1 MKYVIIQGD
10 GMGDEPI
17 AALGNRTPLE
27 AARTPNFDRVA
38 GRGRLGL
45 LHTIPDGLPPGSDV
59 GNLSLFGYDPRE
71 FYTGRSPLEAAS
83 MGVALGPEDVS
94 FRMNLVT
101 LGKNGAS
108 PAGNADV
115 MEDYSGGHIETGQAA
130 LMVRSI
136 AAELSTDDV
145 QFYPGVSYRHL
156 VVWRHGEIGMKT
168 TPPHDISGQAIA
180 KYLPEG
186 VGSER
191 LREIMRR
198 SREILATHPE
208 NQKRV
213 QAGQKPITQGW
224 LWGQGKAPQMAYFRE
239 RHGLKGACISAVDL
253 VRGVAV
259 YAGFDIIMVPG
270 ATGFLDTNYRG
281 KGQYALKALADHD
294 LIFVHIEAP
303 DEAGH
308 MGNAEEKVKAIEAID
323 REVVGPML
331 DQLPKLG
338 PFKILI
344 TSDHATPVARKTH
357 VAAAV
362 PFAMATG
369 EQLKNANAPLKYG
382 ETEAAKTGVEIREGF
397 RVIEVL
403 KGYPE

>member
-10 GMGDEPI
+10 GMADEPI

-38 GRGRLGL
+38 GSGRLGL

-59 GNLSLFGYDPRE
+59 GNLSLFGYNPRE
-71 FYTGRSPLEAAS
+71 FYTGRSPLEAAA
-83 MGVALGPEDVS
+83 MGVALGPDDVS

-101 LGKNGAS
+101 LGQNGAG
-108 PAGNADV
+108 PNGGNDV
-115 MEDYSGGHIETGQAA
+115 MDDYSGGHIDTEQAA
-130 LMVRSI
+130 VMVHSI
-136 AAELSTDDV
+136 AAELQTDQV

-156 VVWRHGEIGMKT
+156 VVWRHGEMGMTT
-168 TPPHDISGQAIA
+168 TPPHDISGQPVE
-180 KYLPEG
+180 KYLPAG

-198 SREILATHPE
+198 SREILANHPE
-208 NQKRV
+208 NWKRV
-213 QAGQKPITQGW
+213 QAGEKPITQGW
-224 LWGQGKAPQMAYFRE
+224 LWGQGRAPNMARFRD
-239 RHGLKGACISAVDL
+239 RYGLKGACISAVDL
-253 VRGVAV
+253 VRGIAV
-259 YAGFDIIMVPG
+259 YAGFDIIPVPG

-281 KGQYALKALADHD
+281 KGEYALKALADHD
-294 LIFVHIEAP
+294 LVFVHIEAP

-308 MGNAEEKVKAIEAID
+308 MGNVEEKVKAIESID
-323 REVVGPML
+323 REVAGPLL
-331 DQLPKLG
+331 DKLPKLG

-344 TSDHATPVARKTH
+344 TSDHATPVARKSH

-369 EQLKNANAPLKYG
+369 EQLQNANPPLKYG
-382 ETEAAKTGVEIREGF
+382 ETEARKTGVDIRDGF
-397 RVIEVL
+397 RVIETL
-403 KGYPE
+403 KNYPE